1 MKQLLTSFIF
11 LLFSINPTFAGP
23 GHDHG
28 ESASTASPTAFVPKV
43 TIESDLVELVAVV
56 EGKQLR
62 IYLDAWSDNSPL
74 DASLNLEINGIPIAA
89 KRLGVGLFEVPLDQF
104 LEQKQLSLVAT
115 VTLKDEVDLL
125 AGDLVLLSAQE
136 APHGLHWEDYL
147 ILILVAVS
155 LFVLVSISVRAL
167 QKRRSQRVSL

>member
-1 MKQLLTSFIF
+1 MQRLITSFIF
-11 LLFSINPTFAGP
+11 LLFSISPTFAGP

-28 ESASTASPTAFVPKV
+28 ESTPTASSKVFVPKV

-62 IYLDAWSDNSPL
+62 IYLDAWSDNNPL
-74 DASLNLEINGIPIAA
+74 DASLNLEINGTPVEA
-89 KRLGVGLFEVPLDQF
+89 KRLEVGLFEVPLDQF
-104 LEQKQLSLVAT
+104 LEQRQLSLVAT

-147 ILILVAVS
+147 ILILVAVA